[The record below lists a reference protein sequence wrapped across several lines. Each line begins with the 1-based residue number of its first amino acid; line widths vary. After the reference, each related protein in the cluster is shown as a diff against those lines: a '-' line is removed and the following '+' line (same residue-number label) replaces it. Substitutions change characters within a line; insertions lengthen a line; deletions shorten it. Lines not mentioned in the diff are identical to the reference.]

1 MPKGNFMAVCRIA
14 TYNVNSIRSRLHILM
29 PWLRENQPDVICLQE
44 TKVGDDKFPQAE
56 FTQAGYHIAFRGER
70 QYNGVAV
77 ASLEKPEAVACGLGD
92 GETTDEDRLLRVSFP
107 HFTVVNT
114 YVPQGR
120 ERETPHFA
128 YKLEWFQRLRRYFE
142 RSFSPEK
149 DVAWCGDL
157 NVAPDEIDVHD
168 PKRLR
173 GHVCFTPEVWEAF
186 DRVKAWGF
194 VDIFRKHHPGE
205 AQQYSFFDYR
215 VPKSVERKLGWRVD
229 HILATA
235 KLAEKSTRCWIDMA
249 PRMTEKPSD
258 HTVVMAEFKL

>member
-1 MPKGNFMAVCRIA
+1 MAVFRIA

-29 PWLRENQPDVICLQE
+29 PWLRENRPDVICLQE
-44 TKVGDDKFPQAE
+44 TKVADSKFPQTE
-56 FTQAGYHIAFRGER
+56 FTDAGYHIAFRGER

-77 ASLEKPEAVACGLGD
+77 ASLAKPEATACGLVD
-92 GETTDEDRLLRVSFP
+92 GATADEDRLLRVSFP
-107 HFTVVNT
+107 HLTVVNT

-120 ERETPHFA
+120 ERETPHFT

-142 RSFSPEK
+142 LSFSPEE
-149 DVAWCGDL
+149 DVIWCGDL
-157 NVAPDEIDVHD
+157 NVAPDSIDVHD

-186 DRVKAWGF
+186 DHAKAWGF
-194 VDIFRKHHPGE
+194 VDVFRKHHPGE
-205 AQQYSFFDYR
+205 SQQYTFYDYR

-229 HILATA
+229 HILATVP
-235 KLAEKSTRCWIDMA
+235 LAEKSTGCRIDMA

-258 HTVVMAEFKL
+258 HTVVMAEFQL